1 VNMKMDRSKYHCN
14 RINGLGLIE
23 IMIALALGVIIM
35 LGVTEIATQNSL
47 IRYELE
53 RTGRQIE
60 SAAYALRVIE
70 NDINSS
76 DFWGEVG
83 DTPRWSPTMPS
94 LPTLPASGLPPVCAG
109 LNADM
114 DIARGELWQTVGV
127 PVQGQEATVGGNC
140 ITTVKSGTEFI
151 AVRRASSCALGTLPS
166 GTCDSEGTDFHVQ
179 INACFDP
186 ADGARLPADL
196 YIEAGGS
203 GLSALSGETRDCV
216 SGVLAPRYRI
226 LSSVY
231 FVNDGAGVDDD
242 DQLRRARLEGS
253 GAGSAYSQVTL
264 VEGVELL
271 RFEYGLDND
280 GDGQIDEIE
289 SAPIDAQ
296 WGDVVMVRIYLVVRN
311 LEPSPGYTDDRAYP
325 NIAGAAYVVP
335 NDVKGHRRQL
345 YTRTV
350 GLRNVAGR
358 REQQ

>member
-1 VNMKMDRSKYHCN
+1 MNVNMASRYTDRSD
-14 RINGLGLIE
+14 GLGLIE

-47 IRYELE
+47 TRYELE

-70 NDINSS
+70 NDINNS

-83 DTPRWSPTMPS
+83 DTPRWSPAMPA
-94 LPTLPASGLPPVCAG
+94 LPALPASGLPPVCAG
-109 LNADM
+109 LDADT
-114 DIARGELWQTVGV
+114 DTAIGELWHTIGV

-140 ITTVKSGTEFI
+140 ITTVKAGTDFI
-151 AVRRASSCALGTLPS
+151 AVRRASSCALGTLPAGS
-166 GTCDSEGTDFHVQ
+166 CDPEGEDFHVQ
-179 INACFDP
+179 VNACFDP
-186 ADGARLPADL
+186 ADGTRLPADL

-203 GLSALSGETRDCV
+203 GLSALSGETRECD
-216 SGVLAPRYRI
+216 STVLAPRYRI
-226 LSSVY
+226 FNSIY
-231 FVNDGAGVDDD
+231 FVHDDPDDDEND

-253 GAGSAYSQVTL
+253 GPATYRQVPL

-280 GDGQIDEIE
+280 GDGQVDETKA
-289 SAPIDAQ
+289 APVNTE

-311 LEPSPGYTDDRAYP
+311 LEPSPGYSDDRAY

-335 NDVKGHRRQL
+335 NDLKDHRRQV

-358 REQQ
+358 REEQL